1 MNGPKVL
8 FEIPLFG
15 GIKVTESIVN
25 MWIIMAALVI
35 VSVWLTHGMRV
46 RNPSKKQLVA
56 EKLITMLY
64 NLVKDTMGEK
74 YMSVRTVY
82 RNAFYIFDSRKFII
96 AYGFKT
102 DNG

>member
-25 MWIIMAALVI
+25 MWIITAALVI

-46 RNPSKKQLVA
+46 RKSVKETTCGRK
-56 EKLITMLY
+56 THY
-64 NLVKDTMGEK
+64 NALRSCKG
-74 YMSVRTVY
+74 Y
-82 RNAFYIFDSRKFII
+82 
-96 AYGFKT
+96 
-102 DNG
+102 NG

>member
-35 VSVWLTHGMRV
+35 VSVWLTHGMRETTCG
-46 RNPSKKQLVA
+46 RKNH
-56 EKLITMLY
+56 Y
-64 NLVKDTMGEK
+64 NALQSCKG
-74 YMSVRTVY
+74 Y
-82 RNAFYIFDSRKFII
+82 
-96 AYGFKT
+96 
-102 DNG
+102 NG

>member
-46 RNPSKKQLVA
+46 R
-56 EKLITMLY
+56 I
-64 NLVKDTMGEK
+64 
-74 YMSVRTVY
+74 
-82 RNAFYIFDSRKFII
+82 
-96 AYGFKT
+96 
-102 DNG
+102 